1 MVDRVDVPRFSILSY
16 LVAMHWE
23 SKSKMMSEAESGK
36 RWGSQSLTFS
46 RAQVGAVSLAYASL
60 TSRETHHS
68 DLVRTEIVSL
78 TGRYLR
84 SRLFACDSSTQR
96 ARSASRFR
104 TVTSC
109 DMMDSAKPL
118 RSTARERDR
127 RATTPQSRPWSCRFR
142 VLRSR
147 AAQSAQQR
155 RSGQSEYTCCRSL

>member
-1 MVDRVDVPRFSILSY
+1 MGGTSGALVDRVDVPRFSILSC
-16 LVAMHWE
+16 LVAMHWV

-84 SRLFACDSSTQR
+84 SRLFACEYAARAVSKQVSDSH
-96 ARSASRFR
+96 
-104 TVTSC
+104 
-109 DMMDSAKPL
+109 KL
-118 RSTARERDR
+118 
-127 RATTPQSRPWSCRFR
+127 
-142 VLRSR
+142 
-147 AAQSAQQR
+147 
-155 RSGQSEYTCCRSL
+155 